1 MERTMGSKIILG
13 VPEDVSEEARKK
25 AHQAAVLALWQE
37 GAISTSLAAAEL
49 ALTHHDFLDLLASE
63 AIPVVRR
70 APVPERIKEAQRK
83 LAAHRP

>member
-1 MERTMGSKIILG
+1 MGSKITLE
-13 VPEDVSEEARKK
+13 VPEDVSEGARKK

-63 AIPVVRR
+63 GIPVVRR
-70 APVPERIKEAQRK
+70 PPVPERIKEAQRK
-83 LAAHRP
+83 LATDRS